1 MIKQIDKRDEEIV
14 AKLYQIWNA
23 SVLATHTFLSK
34 EEIDA
39 IAPYV
44 PQAIQEVET
53 LLVIT
58 QQDQLIGFLG
68 MNKTFIEMLFI
79 DSIYRNKG
87 YGKQLIEYAIKHE
100 HAQEVSVNEQNPN
113 AIGFY
118 EKMGFIIYRRS
129 EVDEQ
134 GNPYPILY
142 MKRK

>member
-1 MIKQIDKRDEEIV
+1 MDKRDEEILT
-14 AKLYQIWNA
+14 KLYQIWYA

-34 EEIDA
+34 EEIEA

-44 PQAIQEVET
+44 PQAIKEVET
-53 LLVIT
+53 LLVMT
-58 QQDQLIGFLG
+58 QYDQLIGFLG

-79 DSIYRNKG
+79 DPIYRNKG
-87 YGKQLIEYAIKHE
+87 YGKQLIQYAIKHK

-113 AIGFY
+113 ALGFY
-118 EKMGFIIYRRS
+118 EKMGFMIYRRS
-129 EVDEQ
+129 EMDEQ

>member
-1 MIKQIDKRDEEIV
+1 MIKQIDKRDEEILT
-14 AKLYQIWNA
+14 KLYQIWYA

-34 EEIDA
+34 EEIEA

-44 PQAIQEVET
+44 PQAIKEVET
-53 LLVIT
+53 LLVMT
-58 QQDQLIGFLG
+58 QYDQLIGFLG

-79 DSIYRNKG
+79 DPIYRNKG
-87 YGKQLIEYAIKHE
+87 YGKQLIQYAIKHK

-118 EKMGFIIYRRS
+118 ENMGFMTYRRS
-129 EVDEQ
+129 EMDEQ

>member
-1 MIKQIDKRDEEIV
+1 MIKQIDKRDEEILT
-14 AKLYQIWNA
+14 KLYQIWYA

-34 EEIDA
+34 EEIES

-53 LLVIT
+53 LLVMT
-58 QQDQLIGFLG
+58 QHDQLIGFLG

-79 DSIYRNKG
+79 DPIYRNKG
-87 YGKQLIEYAIKHE
+87 YGKQLIQYAIKHK

-118 EKMGFIIYRRS
+118 EKMGFVIYRRS
-129 EVDEQ
+129 EMDEQ

>member
-1 MIKQIDKRDEEIV
+1 MIKQIDKRDEEILT
-14 AKLYQIWNA
+14 KLYQIWNA

-34 EEIDA
+34 EEIEA

-53 LLVIT
+53 LLVMT
-58 QQDQLIGFLG
+58 HQNQPIGFLG

-79 DSIYRNKG
+79 NPIYRHKG
-87 YGKQLIEYAIKHE
+87 YGKQLIQYAIKYK

-118 EKMGFIIYRRS
+118 EKMGFMIYRRS